1 MFQREGANVGSR
13 PRHAAPRNATQRD
26 ATLFN
31 SRRRNHRPPGDYS
44 TYQRPH
50 SDACLPLPSPT
61 HPSILGLSSLRSP
74 PGCRMPTNSFAMDL
88 ISSASPPAI
97 FHTATSEA
105 AEGVRKWGGG
115 KSGGLGDR
123 SPPSGVQGE
132 GLGAKPPKAKTK

>member
-1 MFQREGANVGSR
+1 MYGHGR
-13 PRHAAPRNATQRD
+13 ATQRH
-26 ATLFN
+26 ATRRNAKLFN

-74 PGCRMPTNSFAMDL
+74 PRCRMPTNSFAMDL

-115 KSGGLGDR
+115 KSGGIGDR

-132 GLGAKPPKAKTK
+132 GQEQSPQKLKQHN